1 MGVSGGRQG
10 WSASMLIMASL
21 SCPVHLLL
29 YFCVCFI
36 TERGEKRHR
45 TIASTKTNLL
55 VGPVYPGRDAS
66 LFQPVHTVIRGGEND
81 VEDGA
86 HESISIRCS

>member
-1 MGVSGGRQG
+1 
-10 WSASMLIMASL
+10 MLIMASL

-45 TIASTKTNLL
+45 TIGLNQSTCRTG
-55 VGPVYPGRDAS
+55 VPRAGRE
-66 LFQPVHTVIRGGEND
+66 PVHTVIRGGEHE

-86 HESISIRCS
+86 HESISVRCS